1 MADRSNKSDMI
12 AIEQPNSKEDLLDQ
26 FPDCKAE
33 LVACLRLRLAAQE
46 ISGISSPTERQMTK
60 DETMRPQ
67 QGEPPE
73 RGIYIAYAVV
83 DQAQPN
89 LAEAVILEWD
99 GQWLCP
105 HHNAPC
111 QWKVHSWIG
120 PMAIPEAIH

>member
-1 MADRSNKSDMI
+1 MADRPNKSDMI

-26 FPDCKAE
+26 IPDCKAE

-67 QGEPPE
+67 KGDPPE
-73 RGIYIAYAVV
+73 RGLYIAYAVV
-83 DQAQPN
+83 DDSHPN
-89 LAEAVILEWD
+89 RAEPLVLEWD

-105 HHNAPC
+105 DHGAPC
-111 QWKVHSWIG
+111 KWKVYAWIG
-120 PMAIPEAIH
+120 PMAVPEAIH